1 MLNRRFEKEDRD
13 FDIRKRGW
21 SALLAFGLTGVIL
34 LFLFLWV
41 IATPNPPFPENM
53 GGIAVNFGHSDV
65 GAGDEQ
71 AFTYTP
77 VETVSPSPAA
87 AMSAQENQESL
98 VEQDVEDAPVIA
110 PKPVKPTPAPQPK
123 PVPNTTSKPLSNPTP
138 TPAPKPAVDQNALFN
153 PGALGKPNNSTGD
166 GEGGGKGDQG
176 RPDGDPF
183 SSSYQ
188 GNGSGD
194 GVGSGSGSG
203 LGDGNVRLNGRS
215 TKVRAKPEYRCE
227 AKGKVN
233 IEIQVDRGGH
243 VVRAEFLPGGS
254 TTSDACLVREA
265 VAAARKFQF
274 NESPGSAEIQKGSI
288 LFTFKVQ

>member
-1 MLNRRFEKEDRD
+1 MLDRRFEKEDRD

-21 SALLAFGLTGVIL
+21 SLLLSVGLTGIIL

-53 GGIAVNFGHSDV
+53 GGVAVNFGDSEV
-65 GAGDEQ
+65 GTGDEQ

-77 VETVSPSPAA
+77 VETEATSQPAT
-87 AMSAQENQESL
+87 SAPQESPESL
-98 VEQDVEDAPVIA
+98 MEQDIEEAPVIA
-110 PKPVKPTPAPQPK
+110 PKPVKPAPAPQPK
-123 PVPNTTSKPLSNPTP
+123 PVTNPSPKPAPNP
-138 TPAPKPAVDQNALFN
+138 TPAPAPKPVVDQNALFN
-153 PGALGKPNNSTGD
+153 PGAIGKPNNSTGD

-183 SSSYQ
+183 SNSYQ

-203 LGDGNVRLNGRS
+203 LGDGNVRLSGRS
-215 TKVRAKPEYRCE
+215 TKVRAKPDYRCE

-233 IEIQVDRGGH
+233 IEIQVDRTGR
-243 VVRAEFLPGGS
+243 VVRADYLPGGS

-274 NESPGSAEIQKGSI
+274 NESPGSAEIQRGSI